1 MKKIT
6 IVIDMQNDFLTGALA
21 NPDAVNI
28 IPSVL
33 LNLGAGSVEE
43 GHICS
48 MHNAGMIANED
59 VLPTGVAIYCQ
70 CATQWLEEN
79 A

>member
-33 LNLGAGSVEE
+33 EQ
-43 GHICS
+43 I
-48 MHNAGMIANED
+48 
-59 VLPTGVAIYCQ
+59 
-70 CATQWLEEN
+70 
-79 A
+79 